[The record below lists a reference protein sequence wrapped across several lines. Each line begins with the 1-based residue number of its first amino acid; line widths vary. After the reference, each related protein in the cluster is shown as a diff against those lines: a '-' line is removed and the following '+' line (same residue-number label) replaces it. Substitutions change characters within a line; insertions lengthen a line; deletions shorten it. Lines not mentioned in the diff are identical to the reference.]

1 MFTSCTELAVEGI
14 IGSFTQESNLW
25 IVIAFGMGL
34 DCPDVQ
40 VIHLGAPS
48 DMESYVQETARAGH
62 DGQLAL
68 ALLLWSPKHERH
80 VDGNMDKYLSNTTAC
95 QRDTFSTFQQVLTHR
110 SECKLSV
117 LSCLFYDLYL
127 LCMSG

>member
-1 MFTSCTELAVEGI
+1 MDFTKPPGVPDLPKYRLLDMFTSCTKLAVEGI

-25 IVIAFGMGL
+25 IVAFGMGV

-48 DMESYVQETARAGH
+48 DMESYIQETACAGR

-80 VDGNMDKYLSNTTAC
+80 VNRNMDKCLSNTTAC
-95 QRDTFSTFQQVLTHR
+95 QRDFFNISTSTHTLT
-110 SECKLSV
+110 
-117 LSCLFYDLYL
+117 
-127 LCMSG
+127 